1 MVAEVEVEVGVVGVA
16 ILVEDPAQSSEMMN
30 IRVEISS
37 RGKSP
42 LNIQLSIVDQ
52 IFSNHRPSGAELS
65 LDRDVMEK
73 ENLVVDENQGLSLE
87 SLNISGFRLPL
98 RPAFGAA
105 GRKIVLKTNY
115 FRMHIDTSKPI
126 FRYEVNVKSDRKKRQ
141 GGQGQ
146 NQDQVVSGGRITR
159 VAFGLLFETPDFKS
173 LGHGIATDYSKT
185 ILTTTKLNLGP
196 DGSKAYSVQYREAE
210 ETTPRRVAIIY
221 TFTLSLVGT
230 VPTTELKRYLES
242 TTSNPSDCSGR
253 DEAIQALNI
262 IVAKTPN
269 FNPLV
274 FQAGQNKFFHYPQKS
289 QNYLDLSGGLIAVRG
304 YYSSVRTS
312 TMRTLLNLNAQCSPF
327 YPAINMWALI
337 DKYCRWD
344 PSQWEALEKF
354 IEKLRVKTTYL
365 KTAGKVDVRVKT
377 VVGLS
382 HKFEDR
388 TNPKTREVKR
398 VGNAIGDHGNAQQIT
413 FPCDEFPNE
422 SPISV
427 EKFFL
432 KSELD

>member
-1 MVAEVEVEVGVVGVA
+1 
-16 ILVEDPAQSSEMMN
+16 
-30 IRVEISS
+30 
-37 RGKSP
+37 
-42 LNIQLSIVDQ
+42 
-52 IFSNHRPSGAELS
+52 
-65 LDRDVMEK
+65 MEK
-73 ENLVVDENQGLSLE
+73 ENLVVKANRGLSLE

-98 RPAFGAA
+98 RPAFGVA
-105 GRKIVLKTNY
+105 GRNFVLKTNY
-115 FRMHIDTSKPI
+115 FKMDIDIAKTI
-126 FRYEVNVKSDRKKRQ
+126 FRYEVDVISDRKKRPAS
-141 GGQGQ
+141 QGQ
-146 NQDQVVSGGRITR
+146 DGEQVISGGRTTR

-185 ILTTTKLNLGP
+185 ILTSTKLNLGVS
-196 DGSKAYSVQYREAE
+196 GSKSYRVQYREAE
-210 ETTPRRVAIIY
+210 EITPRRIPIIY
-221 TFTLSLVGT
+221 TFTLSLVGA
-230 VPTTELKRYLES
+230 VPTAELARYLES
-242 TTSNPSDCSGR
+242 TTSDPNDCSGR

-269 FNPLV
+269 SNPLV
-274 FQAGQNKFFHYPQKS
+274 FQAGQNKFFHYPQNS

-327 YPAINMWALI
+327 YPAINMWALM
-337 DKYCRWD
+337 DKHCRWD

-354 IEKLRVKTTYL
+354 IEELRVKTTYL

-388 TNPKTREVKR
+388 TNPNTREVKR